1 MSLTSVLPSPAF
13 SSRADV
19 PAPFTGV
26 FSHRGVLAGVA
37 WQGGRGEADRCCR
50 HKPLGLT
57 KVDNVQAT
65 QTLFTSYNIFTPRR
79 RPLLSPVG
87 IFPVPLKATPQV
99 SQAALGSKV
108 WPCSQVHL
116 FPPVRSWSCSI
127 RNRQKEG
134 KGSPRTGG
142 FTLALCGHCLP
153 TNLLLCGWGA
163 RAAATQLT
171 VGRDWIQFLINRPVA
186 PIQDS
191 LVFVML
197 FS

>member
-1 MSLTSVLPSPAF
+1 MPLTSVLPSPGF

-26 FSHRGVLAGVA
+26 FSHRGVLVRVA

-65 QTLFTSYNIFTPRR
+65 QTLFTSYNIFTPWR

-87 IFPVPLKATPQV
+87 IFPVPLEATPEV
-99 SQAALGSKV
+99 SQAALGSRV
-108 WPCSQVHL
+108 WPCSQIHL
-116 FPPVRSWSCSI
+116 FPPARSWSCSI
-127 RNRQKEG
+127 RNRKKEG

-142 FTLALCGHCLP
+142 SRLHCVATVCLP
-153 TNLLLCGWGA
+153 TSSSVDEEPELLLPSSLWERIGFSFSSTDQW
-163 RAAATQLT
+163 LLSKT
-171 VGRDWIQFLINRPVA
+171 V
-186 PIQDS
+186 
-191 LVFVML
+191 
-197 FS
+197 